1 MLPTRI
7 VHDTNVDL
15 MAIET
20 FRNPLSPHGISRLV
34 FTCNSRFVIAAVI
47 DNDMPLKYNGMSFD
61 LSLADINENGYFN
74 SCNVLY
80 YYVLVIPATNRR
92 ILALFVFLYI
102 KLSEMIFYSIVL
114 GLVRLDIY

>member
-1 MLPTRI
+1 M
-7 VHDTNVDL
+7 HDTNVDL
-15 MAIET
+15 MVIET

-74 SCNVLY
+74 SRNVLY
-80 YYVLVIPATNRR
+80 DYVLVIRATNQR
-92 ILALFVFLYI
+92 ILVLFVFFLLC
-102 KLSEMIFYSIVL
+102 KNK
-114 GLVRLDIY
+114 